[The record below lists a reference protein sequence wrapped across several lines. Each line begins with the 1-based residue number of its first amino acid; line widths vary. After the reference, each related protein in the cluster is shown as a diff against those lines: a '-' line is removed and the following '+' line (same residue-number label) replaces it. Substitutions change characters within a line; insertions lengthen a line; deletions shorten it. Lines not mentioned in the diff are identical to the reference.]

1 MATDQTFEVTDP
13 TILQFV
19 ERMLDKGFFPALVI
33 LGLFVL
39 VWKFGWPKFVATP
52 PAPLTTRED
61 LRDDIADLRHDVVE
75 RLERIESNQ
84 KIIMDRTQRK

>member
-1 MATDQTFEVTDP
+1 VATDQALEVTDP
-13 TILQFV
+13 NLLQFV
-19 ERMLDKGFFPALVI
+19 ERMIDKGFFPALVI

-52 PAPLTTRED
+52 PPTTRED

-84 KIIMDRTQRK
+84 RILLDRGNRK

>member
-33 LGLFVL
+33 LGLFAL

-52 PAPLTTRED
+52 PAPPSTRED
-61 LRDDIADLRHDVVE
+61 VRDDIADLRHDVTELGQRVARME
-75 RLERIESNQ
+75 GRLDASG
-84 KIIMDRTQRK
+84 RK